1 MGFSSQ
7 TPAVSGRVRPHCSGW
22 ATAGDTASLGVTCS
36 RAKEYSGECCG
47 FPSLLFIHFLPVVV
61 DTQTLQG
68 VKRSQKIRWIAHLTE
83 TRLTIFHDF
92 VLKFWVLNWLFCMC
106 HRGQSLLSCGGWVA
120 SGRPC
125 PSSEVVGAVGV
136 QTLGRGAMHRFSLW
150 LLSNLKSNEDRS
162 VSMSISVPVGGV
174 RLTSAEF

>member
-1 MGFSSQ
+1 MGGWGRTALGEPQ
-7 TPAVSGRVRPHCSGW
+7 LETQPPWVSHVPEPKNTQGNVVVFLVYCSY
-22 ATAGDTASLGVTCS
+22 L
-36 RAKEYSGECCG
+36 
-47 FPSLLFIHFLPVVV
+47 HFLPVIV